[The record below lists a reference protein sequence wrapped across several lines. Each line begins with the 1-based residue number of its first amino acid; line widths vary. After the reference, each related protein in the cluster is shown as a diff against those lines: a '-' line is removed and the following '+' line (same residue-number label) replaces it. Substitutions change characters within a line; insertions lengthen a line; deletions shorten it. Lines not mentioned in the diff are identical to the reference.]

1 MNYTVIVP
9 FYNEE
14 KNISRFNVQIIKNI
28 KKNLTDDRIFE
39 IIYVDDGSL
48 DKTFNELKQLN
59 NEDIE
64 TSIIKH
70 RTNLS
75 QSAALNTGISH
86 SKYENLIILDG
97 DLQNDPEDL
106 INMLKEYEKGV
117 DMIIGWR
124 KKRKDS
130 FFSKTL
136 PSIIAN
142 YIVRLFSKSK
152 IHDHGCAFKIFKK
165 DTIDDLTNWGDF
177 HRLLAARLA
186 NNGYNVKE
194 VEVKHNSRIHGS
206 SNYGFSRILKVV
218 IDLFYLK
225 FFKNYKRQSIYFFGI
240 FSFFSFLLSLVSFI
254 YMLVLKFSYN
264 TSFIQTPLPLLVIFL
279 LMIGLIFLFIGI
291 LAQLLINQDN
301 KTLNKQSNIKEK
313 IVLNKK

>member
-1 MNYTVIVP
+1 MNYSVIVP

-14 KNISRFNVQIIKNI
+14 KNISRFNIELTNNI
-28 KKNLTDDRIFE
+28 KKLTSDNRFFE
-39 IIYVDDGSL
+39 IIYVDDGSV
-48 DKTFNELKQLN
+48 DNTFNELKKLSN
-59 NEDIE
+59 DLIS
-64 TSIIKH
+64 TILIKH

-75 QSAALNTGISH
+75 QSAALNTGISE
-86 SKYENLIILDG
+86 SKYENLIIMDG

-106 INMLKEYEKGV
+106 SNMVNEYEKGV

-124 KKRKDS
+124 QKRKDS

-136 PSIIAN
+136 PSIVAN
-142 YIVRLFSKSK
+142 FIVRMLSKSK

-165 DTIDDLTNWGDF
+165 NTIDDLTNWGDF
-177 HRLLAARLA
+177 HRLLAARLS
-186 NNGYNVKE
+186 NNGYHVKE
-194 VEVKHNSRIHGS
+194 IKVKHNGRIHGS
-206 SNYGFSRILKVV
+206 SNYGFGRILKVI

-225 FFKNYKRQSIYFFGI
+225 FFKNYKRQSIYFFGL
-240 FSFFSFLLSLVSFI
+240 FSFFSFLLSLIFFI
-254 YMLVLKFSYN
+254 YMIVLKFWYS

-279 LMIGLIFLFIGI
+279 TMVGLIFLFIGI

-313 IVLNKK
+313 ITLNKK